1 MSLGSTGRSSAKRGD
16 GRGEHTGVI
25 AGVAQHPEEERA
37 ICMGLNQVVLSEGRG
52 CWVLQP

>member
-1 MSLGSTGRSSAKRGD
+1 MDEGNTRGFLQAS
-16 GRGEHTGVI
+16 HY
-25 AGVAQHPEEERA
+25 PEEERA